1 VTAPLLLRGK
11 VREVYDLGA
20 GRLLMV
26 TSDAISAYD
35 VVMPTPIPDKG
46 RVLTG
51 LSVHWFGATRDLVPN
66 HLVSA
71 RLADMPPEVEH
82 GRDADLAG
90 RALLVERLEMLPVE
104 CVVRGYLAGSGWRDY
119 RETGEV
125 CGHPL
130 PPGLRQ
136 AERLPE
142 PIFTPATKAVEGHD
156 ENITLAEAA
165 AIVGAERLEELE
177 RLSKAVYERAA
188 SACRRAGIIL
198 ADTKLEFG
206 LDARGQIVLGDEVV
220 TPDSSRFWPADAH
233 ALGVSPPSFDKQYVR
248 DWLDEQGFDR
258 TPPGPELPPEVVEG
272 TRARYREAY
281 ERITGRRL
289 EDFVAEAMA

>member
-1 VTAPLLLRGK
+1 VIAPLLLRGK

-20 GRLLMV
+20 DRLLMV
-26 TSDAISAYD
+26 ASDAISAYD

-51 LSVHWFGATRDLVPN
+51 LSVHWFGATRDIVPN

-71 RLADMPPEVEH
+71 RLADMPP
-82 GRDADLAG
+82 DAAGDPELAG
-90 RALLVERLEMLPVE
+90 RALLVQRLEMLPIE

-119 RETGEV
+119 RESGAV

-136 AERLPE
+136 AERLPQ
-142 PIFTPATKAVEGHD
+142 PLFTPATKALEGHD
-156 ENITLAEAA
+156 RNITLQEAA
-165 AIVGAERLEELE
+165 EIVGTQRVEELE
-177 RLSKAVYERAA
+177 RLSKLVYARAA
-188 SACRRAGIIL
+188 EACRRAGIIL

-206 LDARGQIVLGDEVV
+206 LDRRGRIVLGDEVV

-233 ALGVSPPSFDKQYVR
+233 ALDASPPSFDKQYVR
-248 DWLDEQGFDR
+248 DWLDAQGFDR

-272 TRARYREAY
+272 TRARYLEAY

-289 EDFVAEAMA
+289 EDFVAEARA